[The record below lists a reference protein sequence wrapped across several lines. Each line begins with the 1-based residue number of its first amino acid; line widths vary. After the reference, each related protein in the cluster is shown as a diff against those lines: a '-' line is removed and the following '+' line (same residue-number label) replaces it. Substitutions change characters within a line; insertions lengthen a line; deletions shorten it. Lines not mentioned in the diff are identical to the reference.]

1 MQAGNSLPFINSLHS
16 MQIKFMVAGLLFC
29 SSGTYAQNMFSM
41 SSLHPADT
49 LRSELHEQALR
60 YPSLRQASVTTD
72 LFGSGHFESKLN
84 GKDLYN
90 GKSRNTRISSFFSV
104 PISSWDGNVIGATI
118 YHNEQIFDIQ
128 EANNQLAS
136 PRINAGNI
144 SKSTL
149 GLSLNFSRTDAIF
162 HTPVIYSAVFTGLS
176 DNLSTVRRFNF
187 NGSITFPL
195 KRTTDEY
202 FSLGALVQVDPSA
215 PFPVL
220 PVINYFRKLN
230 SNGLQLI
237 LDLPQGASLKQAL
250 SRRAWIYVGTT
261 ANTYAS
267 FYKSGDAT
275 LPERFSY
282 NTIEFKTG
290 PGFECLLGKYVVLG
304 VSGGVNS
311 IASARTIAK
320 GSSYNDAFIK
330 TTGKSVP
337 YGEFR
342 ISLLPF

>member
-1 MQAGNSLPFINSLHS
+1 MKINFLV
-16 MQIKFMVAGLLFC
+16 IGVLFC
-29 SSGTYAQNMFSM
+29 STGSYAQNMFSM

-49 LRSELHEQALR
+49 LRSESQEQALR
-60 YPSLRQASVTTD
+60 YPSLRQVSVTAD
-72 LFGSGHFESKLN
+72 VFSSGHFESKLN
-84 GKDLYN
+84 GKDLAS
-90 GKSRNTRISSFFSV
+90 GKSRNARISSFFSV

-118 YHNEQIFDIQ
+118 YHNEQFFDIR
-128 EANNQLAS
+128 EADNQLAD
-136 PRINAGNI
+136 PRIKTGNM

-176 DNLSTVRRFNF
+176 DNLSAVRRFNF
-187 NGSITFPL
+187 NGSIAFPL
-195 KRTTDEY
+195 KRTADAY
-202 FSLGALVQVDPSA
+202 FSLGALVQIDPSA

-230 SNGLQLI
+230 SSGLQLI

-250 SRRAWIYVGTT
+250 STKAWVYLGTT

-267 FYKSGDAT
+267 FYASGDPA
-275 LPERFSY
+275 LPGRFSY
-282 NTIEFKTG
+282 NTIEFKSG
-290 PGFECLLGKYVVLG
+290 PGFEYLFGKYVVLG

-330 TTGKSVP
+330 TTGKSVA

>member
-1 MQAGNSLPFINSLHS
+1 MK
-16 MQIKFMVAGLLFC
+16 IKFMVIGMLFC
-29 SSGTYAQNMFSM
+29 SAGTYAQNMFSM

-49 LRSELHEQALR
+49 LRSESHEQALR
-60 YPSLRQASVTTD
+60 YPSLRQVSVTAD

-84 GKDLYN
+84 GKDFAS
-90 GKSRNTRISSFFSV
+90 GKSRNARISSFFSV
-104 PISSWDGNVIGATI
+104 PISSWNGNVIGATI
-118 YHNEQIFDIQ
+118 YHNEQFFDIQ
-128 EANNQLAS
+128 EADNQLAN
-136 PRINAGNI
+136 PRINIGNM

-176 DNLSTVRRFNF
+176 DNLSAVRRFNF
-187 NGSITFPL
+187 NGSIAFPL
-195 KRTTDEY
+195 KRTADEY
-202 FSLGALVQVDPSA
+202 LSLGALLQIGPSA
-215 PFPVL
+215 PVPVL

-230 SNGLQLI
+230 SSGLELI

-250 SRRAWIYVGTT
+250 SRNAWIYVGTA

-267 FYKSGDAT
+267 FYASGDAA
-275 LPERFSY
+275 LPKRFSY

-290 PGFECLLGKYVVLG
+290 PGFEYLMGKYVVLG

-311 IASARTIAK
+311 IASARTMAK
-320 GSSYNDAFIK
+320 GSNYNDAFIK
-330 TTGKSVP
+330 TTAKSTP

>member
-1 MQAGNSLPFINSLHS
+1 MKINFLVIG
-16 MQIKFMVAGLLFC
+16 MLFC
-29 SSGTYAQNMFSM
+29 SAGTYAQNMFSM

-49 LRSELHEQALR
+49 LRSESHEQALR
-60 YPSLRQASVTTD
+60 YPSLRQVSVTAD

-84 GKDLYN
+84 GKDLAS
-90 GKSRNTRISSFFSV
+90 GKSRNARISSFFSV
-104 PISSWDGNVIGATI
+104 PISNWDGNVIGATI
-118 YHNEQIFDIQ
+118 YHNEQFFDIR
-128 EANNQLAS
+128 EANNQLTD
-136 PRINAGNI
+136 PRINTGNM

-176 DNLSTVRRFNF
+176 DNLSAVRRFNF
-187 NGSITFPL
+187 NGSIVFPL
-195 KRTTDEY
+195 KRTPDEY
-202 FSLGALVQVDPSA
+202 FSVGMLVQIDPSA

-230 SNGLQLI
+230 GSGLQLI

-250 SRRAWIYVGTT
+250 SRRAWVYVGTT

-267 FYKSGDAT
+267 FYKSGDPA

-290 PGFECLLGKYVVLG
+290 SGFEYLLGKYVVLG

-320 GSSYNDAFIK
+320 GSNYSDAFIR
-330 TTGKSVP
+330 TTGKSTP

>member
-1 MQAGNSLPFINSLHS
+1 MKINVLVIG
-16 MQIKFMVAGLLFC
+16 MLFC
-29 SSGTYAQNMFSM
+29 SAGTNAQNMFSM

-49 LRSELHEQALR
+49 LRSESHEQALR

-84 GKDLYN
+84 GKDFSS
-90 GKSRNTRISSFFSV
+90 GESRNARISSFFSI

-118 YHNEQIFDIQ
+118 YHNQQFFNIR
-128 EANNQLAS
+128 EANNQLAA
-136 PRINAGNI
+136 PRVNKGDI

-176 DNLSTVRRFNF
+176 DNLSSVRRFNF
-187 NGSITFPL
+187 NGSISFPL
-195 KRTTDEY
+195 THTPDEY
-202 FSLGALVQVDPSA
+202 FSVGALVLIDPSA
-215 PFPVL
+215 PSPVL
-220 PVINYFRKLN
+220 PVVNYFRKLN
-230 SNGLQLI
+230 SSGLQLI
-237 LDLPQGASLKQAL
+237 LDFPQGASLKQAL
-250 SRRAWIYVGTT
+250 SRKAWIYVGTT

-267 FYKSGDAT
+267 FFKSGDPA
-275 LPERFSY
+275 LPGHFSY

-290 PGFECLLGKYVVLG
+290 PGFEYLLGQYVVLG

-320 GSSYNDAFIK
+320 GSNYNDAFIK

-342 ISLLPF
+342 ISLLSF

>member
-1 MQAGNSLPFINSLHS
+1 MKINFLV
-16 MQIKFMVAGLLFC
+16 IGILFC
-29 SSGTYAQNMFSM
+29 STGSYAQNMFSM

-49 LRSELHEQALR
+49 LRSESHEQALR
-60 YPSLRQASVTTD
+60 YPSLRQVSVTAD

-84 GKDLYN
+84 GKDFAS
-90 GKSRNTRISSFFSV
+90 GKSRNARISSFFSI

-118 YHNEQIFDIQ
+118 YHNEQFFDIR
-128 EANNQLAS
+128 EADNELPD
-136 PRINAGNI
+136 PRIHTGNM

-162 HTPVIYSAVFTGLS
+162 RTPVIYSAVFTGLS
-176 DNLSTVRRFNF
+176 DNLSAIRRFNF
-187 NGSITFPL
+187 NGSIAFPL
-195 KRTTDEY
+195 KRTADEY
-202 FSLGALVQVDPSA
+202 FSLGALVQIDPSA

-230 SNGLQLI
+230 SSGLQLI

-250 SRRAWIYVGTT
+250 STRAWVYLGTT

-267 FYKSGDAT
+267 FYASGDPA
-275 LPERFSY
+275 LPGRFSY
-282 NTIEFKTG
+282 NTIEFKSG
-290 PGFECLLGKYVVLG
+290 PGFEYLFGKYVVLG

-330 TTGKSVP
+330 TTGKSVA

>member
-1 MQAGNSLPFINSLHS
+1 
-16 MQIKFMVAGLLFC
+16 MVIGMLFC
-29 SSGTYAQNMFSM
+29 SAGTYAQNMFSM

-49 LRSELHEQALR
+49 LRSESHEQALR
-60 YPSLRQASVTTD
+60 YPSLRQVSVTAD

-84 GKDLYN
+84 GKDFAS
-90 GKSRNTRISSFFSV
+90 GKSRNARISSFFSV

-118 YHNEQIFDIQ
+118 YHNEQFFDIR
-128 EANNQLAS
+128 EADNQLAD
-136 PRINAGNI
+136 PRINTGNM

-176 DNLSTVRRFNF
+176 DNLSAVRRFNF
-187 NGSITFPL
+187 NGSIAFPL
-195 KRTTDEY
+195 KRTVDEY
-202 FSLGALVQVDPSA
+202 FSLGALVQIDPSA

-230 SNGLQLI
+230 SSGLQLI
-237 LDLPQGASLKQAL
+237 VDLPQGASLKQAL
-250 SRRAWIYVGTT
+250 SRKTWVYLGTT

-267 FYKSGDAT
+267 FYKSADAA

-290 PGFECLLGKYVVLG
+290 PGFEYLLGKYVVLG

-311 IASARTIAK
+311 IASARTMAK
-320 GSSYNDAFIK
+320 GSNYNDAFIK